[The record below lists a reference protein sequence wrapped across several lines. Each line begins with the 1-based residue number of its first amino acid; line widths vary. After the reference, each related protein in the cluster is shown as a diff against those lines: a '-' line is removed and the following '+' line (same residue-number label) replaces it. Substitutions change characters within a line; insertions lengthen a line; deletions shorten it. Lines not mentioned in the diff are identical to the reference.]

1 MLVSFLYSP
10 KTLHLAFQSG
20 FRRTACQRRSSRG
33 RLAGTLWPDQDQDN
47 DDDDDFEEG
56 LIKEFFSCLPTTF
69 KDMGNTSIYGE
80 REDMKRMT
88 LILMV
93 TSWPGRAF
101 TPSLQS
107 PPSGACN
114 VTWQSIKT
122 VEMGNN
128 ENDLFM
134 LITMTMKPWSL

>member
-47 DDDDDFEEG
+47 DDHDDFEEG

-80 REDMKRMT
+80 RERGCEEDD
-88 LILMV
+88 LDPHGDILA
-93 TSWPGRAF
+93 W
-101 TPSLQS
+101 PSLHTLVAVASERCLQRDM
-107 PPSGACN
+107 AVDQNC
-114 VTWQSIKT
+114 
-122 VEMGNN
+122 
-128 ENDLFM
+128 
-134 LITMTMKPWSL
+134 

>member
-1 MLVSFLYSP
+1 MMMIR
-10 KTLHLAFQSG
+10 
-20 FRRTACQRRSSRG
+20 RRTMTR
-33 RLAGTLWPDQDQDN
+33 
-47 DDDDDFEEG
+47 
-56 LIKEFFSCLPTTF
+56 
-69 KDMGNTSIYGE
+69 
-80 REDMKRMT
+80 T

-122 VEMGNN
+122 VEMGNS